1 MYETQH
7 LHKAVDQWMTYLEHR
22 GKSALTQ
29 EAYLNAITHFV
40 KWLQQTYGDEFDP
53 KEIIGR
59 DIQEWKAHQQTVEK
73 ASPNTINQR
82 LVALRR
88 FFSWAHGEN
97 IVPINPAADVDLINL
112 SELKPKS
119 LDNRTLR
126 QLLRTVNRYGSVRDK
141 AVIEL
146 LVGSG
151 LRVSE
156 LLHLCIGDIK
166 IGKRSG
172 KVTVRKGKRSN
183 FREVPLTKTLRH
195 VLGAYLDA
203 HPQKENPDAS
213 LWLGIRGELKH
224 RSSIFRILNKYTRLA
239 GLPSIGPH
247 TLRHTF
253 AYQYLQ
259 ANPDDIRGLAAL
271 LGHSNINTVMIYT
284 QPSLEDLNHRMER
297 VVLSG

>member
-1 MYETQH
+1 MSDNGHEIVDRWITH
-7 LHKAVDQWMTYLEHR
+7 LGKQ
-22 GKSALTQ
+22 GKSPLTR
-29 EAYLNAITHFV
+29 EAYTNALNHFTG
-40 KWLQQTYGDEFDP
+40 WLKQIYSDEFDP
-53 KEIIGR
+53 QEVIAR
-59 DIQEWKAHQQTVEK
+59 DIREWKNYQQTTEK

-82 LVALRR
+82 LVAIGR

-97 IVPINPAADVDLINL
+97 VIQMNPTADVDLINV
-112 SELKPKS
+112 SELKPKG
-119 LDNRTLR
+119 LDGRSLR
-126 QLLRTVNRYGSVRDK
+126 QILRTVHKYGSVRDI

-146 LVGSG
+146 LAGTG

-156 LLHLCIGDIK
+156 LLKLSVGDIQ
-166 IGKRSG
+166 IGERFG
-172 KVTVRKGKRSN
+172 KVTVRKGKHSGY
-183 FREVPLTKTLRH
+183 REIPLTKDLRYTL
-195 VLGAYLDA
+195 GSYLDE
-203 HPQKENPDAS
+203 HPRKEDNDAP

-224 RSSIFRILNKYTRLA
+224 RSSIFRILNKYTQMA

-284 QPSLEDLNHRMER
+284 QPSLEDLNQRMER
-297 VVLSG
+297 VIL